1 MIKITIFI
9 LCFNRIRSA
18 GVTRQ
23 QFKPLVSPITKKVI
37 PSKRGGFVN
46 TRGKP
51 PMLGDARNNI
61 ILKNRTKITDA
72 RDKLAEMAKHKDARF
87 KLDTL
92 RMIRVS
98 D

>member
-1 MIKITIFI
+1 MSIFI

-23 QFKPLVSPITKKVI
+23 FNPLVSPITKKVI
-37 PSKRGGFVN
+37 PSKRGGFAN
-46 TRGKP
+46 TRGKA

-61 ILKNRTKITDA
+61 ILKNRTKIADA

-87 KLDTL
+87 KLETL
-92 RMIRVS
+92 RMNRVIE
-98 D
+98 